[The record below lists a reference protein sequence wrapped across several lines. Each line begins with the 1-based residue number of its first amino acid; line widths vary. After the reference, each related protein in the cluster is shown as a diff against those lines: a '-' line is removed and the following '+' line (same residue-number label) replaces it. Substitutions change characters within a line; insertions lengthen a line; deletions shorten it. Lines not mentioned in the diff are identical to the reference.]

1 MDNISLMK
9 YIPPTLQE
17 IKELQAAYIGQ
28 AVGITLYE
36 QEAARQYDNQFIE
49 SLDEEGV
56 QRHEKILSIKPR
68 ATDSLEDRR
77 FRILARYNEQL
88 PYTIR
93 RLYQQLI
100 ALCGEGGFSLNR
112 NTAEKKIT
120 VKVALTAKNNFT
132 DVGKLMDK
140 EIPQNM
146 IIDLSLLYNQHS
158 TLAQFTHSQLATFT
172 HDQLRNEVIT

>member
-1 MDNISLMK
+1 MDNKDLMK
-9 YIPPTLQE
+9 YITPEMQE
-17 IKELQAAYIGQ
+17 IKELQAAYTGQ
-28 AVGITLYE
+28 AAGITLYE
-36 QEAARQYDNQFIE
+36 QEAARQYANQFIE

-56 QRHEKILSIKPR
+56 QRHEKILTIKPK

-93 RLYQQLI
+93 RLHQQLI
-100 ALCGEGGFSLNR
+100 ALCGEGGFTLNR
-112 NTAEKKIT
+112 NVAEKKIT
-120 VKVALTAKNNFT
+120 ARVALTAKNNFT
-132 DVGKLMDK
+132 DVEKLLDK
-140 EIPQNM
+140 ETPQNT

-158 TLAQFTHSQLATFT
+158 TLAQFTHAQLSAYT